1 MGLFLT
7 GHLIVLFFVPFV
19 PFVPFVSF
27 VPFVPF
33 VLLAGWLW
41 AWESSLWTFAEPL
54 ASKVAAVF
62 AGLYGVYVSLC
73 TFGAPAEESS
83 AG

>member
-7 GHLIVLFFVPFV
+7 GHLIVLFFVP
-19 PFVPFVSF
+19 F